1 MSSLQEQLLK
11 AGLVDENKLKQAAKE
26 KNKKGKQVRNS
37 KGKSARNKAPAV
49 KTDAQK
55 RREQQVAR
63 DRQLNEKDL
72 QTVETLPSAKKPI
85 VSRGS
90 GHKGLSLD
98 RPSRLQST
106 KLKKKAHKYGWIG
119 C

>member
-1 MSSLQEQLLK
+1 MEAYEEIDSVQNDLI
-11 AGLVDENKLKQAAKE
+11 
-26 KNKKGKQVRNS
+26 
-37 KGKSARNKAPAV
+37 
-49 KTDAQK
+49 KTLEPQTVTS
-55 RREQQVAR
+55 QPS

>member
-11 AGLVDENKLKQAAKE
+11 AGLVDANNLKQAAKE

-55 RREQQVAR
+55 RREQQVWT
-63 DRQLNEKDL
+63 E
-72 QTVETLPSAKKPI
+72 SAKNNFSK
-85 VSRGS
+85 RQ
-90 GHKGLSLD
+90 H
-98 RPSRLQST
+98 RPSRNSLFP
-106 KLKKKAHKYGWIG
+106 KRHE
-119 C
+119 